1 MEKNMISKNKF
12 LFLFIILISFTF
24 LHAAKSRTTYATK
37 NIIGQN
43 DYLDKC
49 SSCHGDAS
57 RGGNVSS
64 IREWK
69 IIFSNNAYELIEI
82 HMYDEENKKILSYL
96 NSNEF
101 KKQSKLI
108 LELLQEFAYDS
119 ENIPTCN

>member
-12 LFLFIILISFTF
+12 LFIIILFLSFSF

-37 NIIGQN
+37 NIIGQDN
-43 DYLDKC
+43 YLDKC

-57 RGGNVSS
+57 RGGNVAS

-69 IIFSNNAYELIEI
+69 IIFSNNASELITI
-82 HMYDEENKKILSYL
+82 HLDDEENNNILLYL
-96 NSNEF
+96 KSNNF